1 MIHDVHTHR
10 LPPNP
15 EEAIVCCRYSDFPL
29 AIQQEATYLSVGIHP
44 WYLTQEDIQLQLEW
58 LNNRLQ
64 DQRIIAIGES
74 GLDKC
79 CRTPLDLQLEAFE
92 KQTARSESLHLP
104 MILHVVRAY
113 QEIIACRKNL
123 RACQPWII
131 HGFRGKKEVASSTKA
146 FTSPSDRNSN
156 RKPCVTY
163 RKTVSYWRQTSL
175 HHLSVKSIRRQPQPV
190 RRP

>member
-1 MIHDVHTHR
+1 MTLYPDSMYRHMIHDVHTHR

-92 KQTARSESLHLP
+92 KQTARSESLHL
-104 MILHVVRAY
+104 
-113 QEIIACRKNL
+113 ACRTRLSGNHCLPEEPPGLPTLDYPRIPRKERSCQKPPRPRLLPLL
-123 RACQPWII
+123 RTEIPT
-131 HGFRGKKEVASSTKA
+131 GNPPLRT
-146 FTSPSDRNSN
+146 
-156 RKPCVTY
+156 
-163 RKTVSYWRQTSL
+163 
-175 HHLSVKSIRRQPQPV
+175 
-190 RRP
+190 RRPSPAGDRRIFATYP

>member
-113 QEIIACRKNL
+113 QEIIACSLIFIKFHQNHFSFDSSSLRSPARRMMPSRIRSWDMKEKFRRIVFRPPPSVRKNEP
-123 RACQPWII
+123 A
-131 HGFRGKKEVASSTKA
+131 T
-146 FTSPSDRNSN
+146 
-156 RKPCVTY
+156 
-163 RKTVSYWRQTSL
+163 
-175 HHLSVKSIRRQPQPV
+175 
-190 RRP
+190 